1 MWMEETIGKRINLER
16 AEEIVDQHVA
26 HVAVGC
32 PFCLTMLED
41 GMKELGKEAEI
52 KTQDISELVVQNMAS

>member
-16 AEEIVDQHVA
+16 AEEIVRKQVD

-32 PFCLTMLED
+32 PFCLTMIED
-41 GMKELGKEAEI
+41 GMKELNKEEEI
-52 KTQDISELVVQNMAS
+52 KTQDIAELVVQNMK